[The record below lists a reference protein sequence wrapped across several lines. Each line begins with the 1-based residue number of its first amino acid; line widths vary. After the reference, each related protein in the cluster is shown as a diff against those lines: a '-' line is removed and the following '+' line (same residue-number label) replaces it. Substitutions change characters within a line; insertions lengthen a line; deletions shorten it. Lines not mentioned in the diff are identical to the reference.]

1 MRLSVWF
8 LLLFW
13 VSSIH
18 SQVIFTVA
26 EWNVEN
32 LFDCIHDEGK
42 EDQLFLA
49 GDGKYWSKGRLWK
62 KETNL
67 AKTIASMA
75 LNSFPD
81 VVALIEV
88 ENHHVMDHLTRRSPL
103 RKMGYHYVIT
113 ESDDARGIDVALMYL
128 PYSFQLLHHAE
139 IIPRHADGTP
149 IKTRN
154 ILHASG
160 RLFTGDTLHLFVCHF
175 SSKLR
180 GKEAEQNRRD
190 EALTLRHAIDSL
202 LSLNQ
207 NKIIVTGDFND
218 QPSSPTYTS
227 TLQSNVP
234 NADITAT
241 KLYNLSATERHP
253 ARNPYGGTYKFDGK
267 WEMIDHFLLSGA
279 LLLPSSSVRTSPDSF
294 QVWAPDFLLE
304 DDPDDLGLR
313 PKRTYLGYQ
322 YHGGYSDHLPI
333 LTRFTITPKRK

>member
-1 MRLSVWF
+1 MRFPVWF

-75 LNSFPD
+75 RNSFPD

-103 RKMGYHYVIT
+103 RKMGYHYVMT

-128 PYSFQLLHHAE
+128 PSSTLFSCFTTQKSFLATLMELPSKPETSFTLPAACSQV
-139 IIPRHADGTP
+139 
-149 IKTRN
+149 TR
-154 ILHASG
+154 S
-160 RLFTGDTLHLFVCHF
+160 TYLFVIFQANCVV
-175 SSKLR
+175 
-180 GKEAEQNRRD
+180 RR
-190 EALTLRHAIDSL
+190 R
-202 LSLNQ
+202 
-207 NKIIVTGDFND
+207 NKTV
-218 QPSSPTYTS
+218 
-227 TLQSNVP
+227 
-234 NADITAT
+234 AT
-241 KLYNLSATERHP
+241 RL
-253 ARNPYGGTYKFDGK
+253 
-267 WEMIDHFLLSGA
+267 
-279 LLLPSSSVRTSPDSF
+279 
-294 QVWAPDFLLE
+294 
-304 DDPDDLGLR
+304 
-313 PKRTYLGYQ
+313 
-322 YHGGYSDHLPI
+322 
-333 LTRFTITPKRK
+333 